1 MQLTALIA
9 DLRQVVCN
17 LEISIEDEEDR
28 EQIFLARQLKGR
40 RDNLL
45 LTISALENHLK
56 GPISLQAQLCQLRF
70 SRLSGSQG
78 GPLSRNVKAFVPGG

>member
-1 MQLTALIA
+1 MMQLTALIA

-45 LTISALENHLK
+45 LTISALENHLN
-56 GPISLQAQLCQLRF
+56 GPISLQGAA
-70 SRLSGSQG
+70 LSAT
-78 GPLSRNVKAFVPGG
+78 L

>member
-45 LTISALENHLK
+45 LTISTLEDHLY
-56 GPISLQAQLCQLRF
+56 
-70 SRLSGSQG
+70 
-78 GPLSRNVKAFVPGG
+78 

>member
-1 MQLTALIA
+1 MKPISQFETSIEPTPRQLTALIA

-17 LEISIEDEEDR
+17 LEISIEHQEDR

-45 LTISALENHLK
+45 LTISALENHLN
-56 GPISLQAQLCQLRF
+56 GPISLQGAA
-70 SRLSGSQG
+70 LSAT
-78 GPLSRNVKAFVPGG
+78 R